1 MHELLDKEK
10 EIMDIYWAANE
21 PYLISDVL
29 RANPSLNRNTV
40 AKALVSL
47 EKKGY
52 LKVAGIKHTVTRTGR
67 AYVPAV
73 TRKDYEKNEFLFD
86 SIRTST
92 SMPQTS
98 LSFFSCLIE
107 QEKVDDDFI
116 SELESM
122 IQTYKNRKE

>member
-29 RANPSLNRNTV
+29 RTNPSLNRNTV
-40 AKALVSL
+40 VKALVSL

-67 AYVPAV
+67 A
-73 TRKDYEKNEFLFD
+73 
-86 SIRTST
+86 
-92 SMPQTS
+92 
-98 LSFFSCLIE
+98 CLID
-107 QEKVDDDFI
+107 QGKVDDDFI